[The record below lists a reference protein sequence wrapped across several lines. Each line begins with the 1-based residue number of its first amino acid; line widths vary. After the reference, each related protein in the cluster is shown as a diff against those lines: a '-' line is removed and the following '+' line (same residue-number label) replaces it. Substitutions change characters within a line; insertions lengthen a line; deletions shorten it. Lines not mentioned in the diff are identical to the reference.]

1 MAEYVCTGTTPTRRR
16 TIIRAARFPKTSI
29 VAQYGYASEG
39 LVNFLADDNRNLRHL
54 AAMRDRLERRAARPE
69 ATPWIKRDCQF
80 SIEAIDAFERNYN
93 RLGFPKLD
101 CRPVTGRLPYLD
113 DWRTRIS
120 VALDVTIHKPVRGE
134 DDHLGG
140 ALFFFSRGEASTKA
154 RIERAKTVAGLIYTL
169 CDRHLGKMGHADPAL
184 CFAVDVF
191 AGVRHAPQG
200 TFARKLAHIQEAC
213 EEVADRWK
221 RIGPPD
227 DYDGPDP
234 G

>member
-16 TIIRAARFPKTSI
+16 SIIRAARFPKTSV

-39 LVNFLADDNRNLRHL
+39 LVNFLADDNRNLGHL
-54 AAMRDRLERRAARPE
+54 AEMRDRLERRADKRD
-69 ATPWIKRDCQF
+69 ATPWVKRDCQF

-120 VALDVTIHKPVRGE
+120 IALDVTIHKPVRGE
-134 DDHLGG
+134 EDRIGG

-154 RIERAKTVAGLIYTL
+154 RIERAKTVAGMIYTL
-169 CDRHLGKMGHADPAL
+169 CDRKLGSMGQADPSL
-184 CFAVDVF
+184 YFAVDVF
-191 AGVRHAPQG
+191 AGVRHSPQG
-200 TFARKLAHIQEAC
+200 TFARKLAHIEEAC

-227 DYDGPDP
+227 DYDGPEP
-234 G
+234 